1 MRGGF
6 ELYWGRAWDRGR
18 VRVAEVAK
26 AHAIGVV
33 RLFMP
38 PEPLPWDRKD
48 FFKERKHERSESL
61 GSVARWRDSSSSSSH
76 HAGSR
81 GFTRWG
87 STDFRRPPGHGK
99 QGGWHLFPEESGY
112 GYTPS
117 RSADK
122 LLEDESG
129 RRSGFRGDGKYSRSY
144 RDNRGSFGQRDW
156 KVSHSWEASN
166 GSYTP
171 GRPTDN
177 NCQRPADVLTQTSSP
192 HSDLTNPRD
201 YHQLHAKDHH
211 DKSSD
216 VKLID
221 AKTSD
226 ANGLTSCQKPESS
239 LVAVEWKPLKWPR
252 SGSLSSR
259 GSSLSHSGSSKSM
272 GGVDSGETKVGIST
286 KDVTSVPSPSQ
297 DGAAC
302 VTSAAPSEEMT
313 SKKKPR
319 LGWGEGLA
327 KYEKKKVGGLDENAP
342 KNVMEPAHSLGLSVA
357 DKSPRLAA
365 FSDCASPATP
375 SSVACSSS
383 PGMEDKS
390 FLKGSHGDTDLNNLC
405 RSPYPC
411 SQDQQEG
418 FSFNLETMDAN
429 SIANMGSSLGEL
441 LQLDDPSSM
450 DSGFVRS
457 SALNKLFLL
466 RGDVLKALEMTELEI
481 DSLETERK
489 TLISQSG
496 DHGPCTASSSS
507 LAAEANAKPGEHDEI
522 SNVVSRPSPLEIF
535 SSGNM
540 DKGGLP
546 LGEGRSEE
554 IHAANNA
561 EVDSPGTATSKFA
574 EPFCLSKG
582 AVTSDKAKESEC
594 AEDMDATQVAE
605 VGRGECAEDMD
616 APQVAEVGRGKLSLE
631 ISVEKTDASPSRDK
645 TVVLF
650 CEEDSANNSAE
661 MFINSE
667 MMLPAFIVASNKE
680 TASKAC
686 EVFDK
691 LLPRDQ
697 SSFDISRVADVASRE
712 IDALIINN
720 FVMRK
725 RALRFKERAVTLKF
739 RALHYRWKEDL
750 HLLSL
755 SKVRAKSQKKNES
768 SLRVTLNAHQ
778 KNRSSIRSRFSSP
791 VRNLSPVPSSNVLSY
806 TSKLL
811 SDPRMKSYRKY
822 LKMPALILD
831 DREKNASRFI
841 STNGLIED
849 PCAFEKERTMINPW
863 TAEEREIFLDKL
875 ATFGKDF
882 SKIASF
888 LDHKTTADCVQ
899 FYYKNHKSDTFERTM
914 KKLDFGKQG
923 KSLAAN
929 NYLVTSEKR
938 WSREVNAVSL
948 DVLGAASAMA
958 AQQDDI
964 MLERQGCDVG
974 VFVNGFCNSRSSR
987 ADCGD
992 LERSSSF
999 DVLGSERET
1008 VAADVLA
1015 GICGSMSSEAMSSCV
1030 TSSVDPGEG
1039 GRELKCSKVDF
1050 VRKRPFTPE
1059 FMENVEEETCSGE
1072 SSGEMDASDWTDREK
1087 SAFMRAVSS
1096 YGKDFALISRFVGT
1110 RSVDQCRVFFSK
1122 ARKCLNLD
1130 SLLPIC
1136 RSRGTPVSEDANG
1149 DGDMEDA
1156 CGLEIS
1162 SAICGDKLS
1171 SKMDEDLVV
1180 KDVNQVESDCKSLN
1194 FGDDLNKSDGNAG
1207 SGELSCEY
1215 VKDMEIAVPDVCQM
1229 RDGDEVVSK
1238 GVGSISASVGTQ
1250 KSIADSDITRVEA
1263 TVAVG
1268 ASLVESSVREDT
1280 DHGSCFSASAD
1291 GEHAIRACTEGFKNI
1306 TWGQEALLPQKCNG
1320 DTTHPSS
1327 LLSSSGESDTQI
1339 NSSRLPADR
1348 SPCFGFSH
1356 RSESEHQVS
1365 LVLDPVEISSS
1376 NSRHDEKFQGATR
1389 SLSSDSAPNYCKIS
1403 RTQDRMSSSDG
1414 PPTKEKHKQ
1423 FVSNDDYYKHVSGS
1437 SLLSQ
1442 MESPI
1447 LPGYPIQQLH
1457 AQENSGSTSGE
1468 FSDVQKHLK
1477 PENSIT
1483 CRYVVPDFHLKKC
1496 TTSKSH
1502 SSVAELP
1509 LLPHKSEQLTG
1520 LSKIDMPSLPD
1531 SQKQSKSGDFKL
1543 FGQILS
1549 HPPSQPT
1556 PKVSVQDNDEN
1567 GAPQRKF
1574 GSKESDLKPS
1584 SNHSEGGN
1592 SAMLKFDC
1600 NNYASL
1606 ENVPL
1611 RTYGFW
1617 DGNRIQ
1623 ISSLPDSALLLAK
1636 YPAAFSNFPL
1646 PTTKLEQHAM
1656 QPVPKSNECGL
1667 NGVSVFPSRE
1677 VANGNGIVDYRLYR
1691 SRDDGKVQPFA
1702 IDVKQR
1708 QDACPELQR
1717 YNGFEAVSAGIQ
1729 HQGRGMIAMNVMGRG
1744 GMLGGGPCNGVSD
1757 PVTAIKMQFA
1767 QSDPLVGH
1775 QNGNNIVREEESWRG
1790 KGDVGR

>member
-1 MRGGF
+1 
-6 ELYWGRAWDRGR
+6 
-18 VRVAEVAK
+18 
-26 AHAIGVV
+26 
-33 RLFMP
+33 MP

-48 FFKERKHERSESL
+48 FLKERKHERSESL

-87 STDFRRPPGHGK
+87 SADFRRPPGHGK
-99 QGGWHLFPEESGY
+99 QGGWHMFPEESGY
-112 GYTPS
+112 GYVPS

-122 LLEDESG
+122 PLEDESG

-156 KVSHSWEASN
+156 KVSHSWETSN

-171 GRPTDN
+171 GRPTEN
-177 NCQRPADVLTQTSSP
+177 NSQRPADMLTQASSP
-192 HSDLTNPRD
+192 HSDFSNLRE
-201 YHQLHAKDHH
+201 YHQLHPKDHH

-216 VKLID
+216 VKPID
-221 AKTSD
+221 AKTID
-226 ANGLTSCQKPESS
+226 ANGLASGQKSDNS
-239 LVAVEWKPLKWPR
+239 VVALEWKPLKWSR
-252 SGSLSSR
+252 SGSLTSR
-259 GSSLSHSGSSKSM
+259 GSGLSHSSSSKSM
-272 GGVDSGETKVGIST
+272 GGVDSSETKVGIST

-297 DGAAC
+297 DAAAC
-302 VTSAAPSEEMT
+302 VTSAAPSEDMT

-327 KYEKKKVGGLDENAP
+327 KYEKKKVGGLDENAS
-342 KNVMEPAHSLGLSVA
+342 KNVVEPAHSLGVSVA
-357 DKSPRLAA
+357 DKSPGLAA

-383 PGMEDKS
+383 PGTDDKS

-405 RSPYPC
+405 QSPYPS

-429 SIANMGSSLGEL
+429 SIANMGSSLVEL

-457 SALNKLFLL
+457 TALNKLLLL

-489 TLISQSG
+489 SLISQSG

-507 LAAEANAKPGEHDEI
+507 LAVETNAKPGEHDEI
-522 SNVVSRPSPLEIF
+522 SNVVSWPSPLEIF

-546 LGEGRSEE
+546 LGDGRSEE

-561 EVDSPGTATSKFA
+561 DVDSPGTATSEFA
-574 EPFCLSKG
+574 EPFRLLKG
-582 AVTSDKAKESEC
+582 AVATDKVKEGER
-594 AEDMDATQVAE
+594 AEDMDTTQVAE
-605 VGRGECAEDMD
+605 VGRGE
-616 APQVAEVGRGKLSLE
+616 LSLE

-645 TVVLF
+645 TMVLF
-650 CEEDSANNSAE
+650 CEEDRANNSAN
-661 MFINSE
+661 MLINSE
-667 MMLPAFIVASNKE
+667 MLLPEFIVASNKE

-686 EVFDK
+686 EVFDS

-697 SSFDISRVADVASRE
+697 SSFDISRVADAASPE
-712 IDALIINN
+712 IDSLFINY
-720 FVMRK
+720 FTMRK

-739 RALHYRWKEDL
+739 KAFHYIWKEDL

-755 SKVRAKSQKKNES
+755 KKVRAKPQKKIES
-768 SLRVTLNAHQ
+768 SLRVTLNGHQ
-778 KNRSSIRSRFSSP
+778 KNRSSIRSRVSSP
-791 VRNLSPVPSSNVLSY
+791 VGNSSLVPSPHVLSH

-811 SDPRMKSYRKY
+811 SDSQMKSYRKY
-822 LKMPALILD
+822 LKMPALIFD
-831 DREKNASRFI
+831 DREKTASRFI

-849 PCAFEKERTMINPW
+849 PCVFEKERTMINPW
-863 TAEEREIFLDKL
+863 TTEERDIFLDKL
-875 ATFGKDF
+875 AIFGKDF

-888 LDHKTTADCVQ
+888 LDHKTTADCVE

-914 KKLDFGKQG
+914 KKLDFGKRG

-958 AQQDDI
+958 AQQDEF
-964 MLERQGCDVG
+964 MLERQGCAGG
-974 VFVNGFCNSRSSR
+974 VFFNGFCNSRSSR

-999 DVLGSERET
+999 NVLGSERET

-1015 GICGSMSSEAMSSCV
+1015 GICGSLSSEAMSSCV

-1039 GRELKCSKVDF
+1039 SRELKCSKVDF

-1059 FMENVEEETCSGE
+1059 FMENVEETCSGE
-1072 SSGEMDASDWTDREK
+1072 SSGEMDASDWTDEEK
-1087 SAFMRAVSS
+1087 SAFMQSVSS
-1096 YGKDFALISRFVGT
+1096 YGKDFVLISRFVGT
-1110 RSVDQCRVFFSK
+1110 RSVDQCRLFFSK
-1122 ARKCLNLD
+1122 ARKCLGLD

-1156 CGLEIS
+1156 CGLEIT

-1171 SKMDEDLVV
+1171 SKMDEDLLV

-1194 FGDDLNKSDGNAG
+1194 FRDDLNKSDGNTG
-1207 SGELSCEY
+1207 SGELSCEC
-1215 VKDMEIAVPDVCQM
+1215 VKDMEIVVPDFCQM
-1229 RDGDEVVSK
+1229 RDGDEVVSE

-1250 KSIADSDITRVEA
+1250 KSIADSDVTRVEV
-1263 TVAVG
+1263 TGAVG
-1268 ASLVESSVREDT
+1268 ASLVESASVREDT
-1280 DHGSCFSASAD
+1280 DGGYPFSASPD
-1291 GEHAIRACTEGFKNI
+1291 GKHTIRACTESFKNI

-1320 DTTHPSS
+1320 DTTHRSS
-1327 LLSSSGESDTQI
+1327 LLSSSGESDAKI
-1339 NSSRLPADR
+1339 DSSRLPADR
-1348 SPCFGFSH
+1348 SPCFGFSLN
-1356 RSESEHQVS
+1356 SESEHQVS
-1365 LVLDPVEISSS
+1365 LVLDPVEISCS

-1389 SLSSDSAPNYCKIS
+1389 SLSSDSAPNYGKNG
-1403 RTQDRMSSSDG
+1403 RTQDRMSSTSDG
-1414 PPTKEKHKQ
+1414 PPNKEKHKQ
-1423 FVSNDDYYKHVSGS
+1423 LVSNDEYYKHVSGS
-1437 SLLSQ
+1437 PLLSQ
-1442 MESPI
+1442 MESSQI
-1447 LPGYPIQQLH
+1447 LRGYPIQLH

-1468 FSDVQKHLK
+1468 FSEVQKHSK
-1477 PENSIT
+1477 PENSFT
-1483 CRYVVPDFHLKKC
+1483 CRYVVPDFHLRKC

-1502 SSVAELP
+1502 SPVAELP
-1509 LLPHKSEQLTG
+1509 LLPHKSEPIG
-1520 LSKIDMPSLPD
+1520 LPKIDMPSLPPD

-1556 PKVSVQDNDEN
+1556 PKLNVQDNDEN
-1567 GAPQRKF
+1567 GAPQRKL
-1574 GSKESDLKPS
+1574 GSKETDVKPS

-1600 NNYASL
+1600 NNYAGL

-1611 RTYGFW
+1611 RSYGFW

-1646 PTTKLEQHAM
+1646 PATKLEQHTL
-1656 QPVPKSNECGL
+1656 QPVSKSSECSL

-1677 VANGNGIVDYRLYR
+1677 VTNGNGIVDYRLYR
-1691 SRDDGKVQPFA
+1691 SRDDVKVQPFA

-1708 QDACPELQR
+1708 QDACSELQR
-1717 YNGFEAVSAGIQ
+1717 YNGFEAVSTSIQ
-1729 HQGRGMIAMNVMGRG
+1729 HQGRGMIAMNVVGRG
-1744 GMLGGGPCNGVSD
+1744 GVRVGAPCNGVSD

-1775 QNGNNIVREEESWRG
+1775 QNGNIVREEESWRG
-1790 KGDVGR
+1790 KGDLGR

>member
-1 MRGGF
+1 M
-6 ELYWGRAWDRGR
+6 EI
-18 VRVAEVAK
+18 VK

-87 STDFRRPPGHGK
+87 SADFRRPPGHGK

-112 GYTPS
+112 GYVPS

-156 KVSHSWEASN
+156 KVSHAWETSN

-177 NCQRPADVLTQTSSP
+177 NSQRPGDMLTQTSSP
-192 HSDLTNPRD
+192 HGEFTNLRD
-201 YHQLHAKDHH
+201 YHQLHPKDHH

-221 AKTSD
+221 AKASD
-226 ANGLTSCQKPESS
+226 SSGLTSGQKPDNSS
-239 LVAVEWKPLKWPR
+239 AAMEWKPLKWSR

-259 GSSLSHSGSSKSM
+259 GSGLSHSSSSKSM
-272 GGVDSGETKVGIST
+272 GGVDSSETKVGIST

-297 DGAAC
+297 DAAAC

-327 KYEKKKVGGLDENAP
+327 KYEKKKVGGLDENVS
-342 KNVMEPAHSLGLSVA
+342 KNVMEPAHSVGLSVA

-383 PGMEDKS
+383 PGIEDKS
-390 FLKGSHGDTDLNNLC
+390 FLKGSQVDSDLNNLC
-405 RSPYPC
+405 QSPYPS

-429 SIANMGSSLGEL
+429 SIANMGSSLVEL

-457 SALNKLFLL
+457 TALNKLLLL

-489 TLISQSG
+489 SLISLCG
-496 DHGPCTASSSS
+496 DHCPCTASSSS
-507 LAAEANAKPGEHDEI
+507 LADEANAKPGENDEI
-522 SNVVSRPSPLEIF
+522 SNVVSRPSPLEVF

-546 LGEGRSEE
+546 LGDGRSEE

-561 EVDSPGTATSKFA
+561 DVDSPGTATSKFA
-574 EPFCLSKG
+574 EPFCLLKG
-582 AVTSDKAKESEC
+582 GVTADKVKEGEH
-594 AEDMDATQVAE
+594 AEDVDATQVAD
-605 VGRGECAEDMD
+605 VGRGT
-616 APQVAEVGRGKLSLE
+616 LSLE
-631 ISVEKTDASPSRDK
+631 ISVEKPNASPSRDK
-645 TVVLF
+645 TMMLF
-650 CEEDSANNSAE
+650 CEENRDNNSAK
-661 MFINSE
+661 MLINSE
-667 MMLPAFIVASNKE
+667 MMLRKVIVASNKE

-697 SSFDISRVADVASRE
+697 SSFDKSRSAYIASPE
-712 IDALIINN
+712 IDPLIINN

-739 RALHYRWKEDL
+739 KAFHYIWKEDL
-750 HLLSL
+750 RLLSL
-755 SKVRAKSQKKNES
+755 KKVRAKSQKKIES
-768 SLRVTLNAHQ
+768 SLRVTLNGHQ

-791 VRNLSPVPSSNVLSY
+791 VGNLSLVPSSHVLSHA
-806 TSKLL
+806 SKVL
-811 SDPRMKSYRKY
+811 SDSRVKFHRKY

-831 DREKNASRFI
+831 DAERIASRFI

-849 PCAFEKERTMINPW
+849 PCAFEKERKMINPW
-863 TAEEREIFLDKL
+863 TVEEREIFLDKL

-888 LDHKTTADCVQ
+888 LDHKTTADCVD

-914 KKLDFGKQG
+914 KKLDFGKRG

-958 AQQDDI
+958 AQQDEF
-964 MLERQGCDVG
+964 MLERQGCAG
-974 VFVNGFCNSRSSR
+974 GIYMNGYCNSRSSR

-992 LERSSSF
+992 LERSSSY

-1015 GICGSMSSEAMSSCV
+1015 GICGSLSSEAMSSCV

-1039 GRELKCSKVDF
+1039 SRELKCSKVDF
-1050 VRKRPFTPE
+1050 VRKRPFAPE
-1059 FMENVEEETCSGE
+1059 YMENVEEETCSGE
-1072 SSGEMDASDWTDREK
+1072 SSGEMDASDWTDDEK
-1087 SAFMRAVSS
+1087 SAFMQAVSS

-1122 ARKCLNLD
+1122 ARKCLGLD

-1136 RSRGTPVSEDANG
+1136 RSRDMPVSEDANG

-1171 SKMDEDLVV
+1171 SKMDEDLLV
-1180 KDVNQVESDCKSLN
+1180 KEVDQVESDCKSLN
-1194 FGDDLNKSDGNAG
+1194 FRDDLNKSDGNTG
-1207 SGELSCEY
+1207 SGELSSEY
-1215 VKDMEIAVPDVCQM
+1215 VKDMEIVVPDVCQM
-1229 RDGDEVVSK
+1229 RDGDEAVSE

-1250 KSIADSDITRVEA
+1250 KSIADLDVTRVEA
-1263 TVAVG
+1263 TGAVG
-1268 ASLVESSVREDT
+1268 ASLVDSASIREDT
-1280 DHGSCFSASAD
+1280 DCSYPFSASAD
-1291 GEHAIRACTEGFKNI
+1291 GKDAIQACSEGFKNI
-1306 TWGQEALLPQKCNG
+1306 AWGQEALLPQKCNG
-1320 DTTHPSS
+1320 DTTHGSS
-1327 LLSSSGESDTQI
+1327 LLCSSGELDVKI
-1339 NSSRLPADR
+1339 NSSCVPADR
-1348 SPCFGFSH
+1348 SPCFGFSLK
-1356 RSESEHQVS
+1356 SESEHQGSVI
-1365 LVLDPVEISSS
+1365 LDPVKKSSS
-1376 NSRHDEKFQGATR
+1376 DSWHDEKFQGATR
-1389 SLSSDSAPNYCKIS
+1389 SLSSDSAPNYSKNS
-1403 RTQDRMSSSDG
+1403 RILDRMSSTSDG
-1414 PPTKEKHKQ
+1414 PPNKEKHKQ
-1423 FVSNDDYYKHVSGS
+1423 FVSNDEYYKHVSGS
-1437 SLLSQ
+1437 TLLSQ
-1442 MESPI
+1442 MESSQI
-1447 LPGYPIQQLH
+1447 LRGYPVQLH

-1468 FSDVQKHLK
+1468 FSDHKHSK
-1477 PENSIT
+1477 PENSFT
-1483 CRYVVPDFHLKKC
+1483 RRYVVPDFPLRKC

-1509 LLPHKSEQLTG
+1509 LLPHTSEQLIG
-1520 LSKIDMPSLPD
+1520 LSKIDVPSLPD
-1531 SQKQSKSGDFKL
+1531 TQKQSKSGDFKL

-1549 HPPSQPT
+1549 HPPSQST
-1556 PKVSVQDNDEN
+1556 PKVNVQDNDEV
-1567 GAPQRKF
+1567 PQRKL
-1574 GSKESDLKPS
+1574 GRKESDLKPS
-1584 SNHSEGGN
+1584 SNHNEGGN
-1592 SAMLKFDC
+1592 SAMLKFDR
-1600 NNYASL
+1600 NNYTAL

-1611 RTYGFW
+1611 RSYGFW

-1646 PTTKLEQHAM
+1646 PATKLEQHTLH
-1656 QPVPKSNECGL
+1656 PVSKSSECSL

-1677 VANGNGIVDYRLYR
+1677 VTNSNGIVDYRLYR
-1691 SRDDGKVQPFA
+1691 SRDELKVQPFA

-1708 QDACPELQR
+1708 QDACSEMQR
-1717 YNGFEAVSAGIQ
+1717 YNGFEAVSTGIQ
-1729 HQGRGMIAMNVMGRG
+1729 HQGRGMIAMNVVGRG
-1744 GMLGGGPCNGVSD
+1744 GVLVGAPCNTVSD

-1775 QNGNNIVREEESWRG
+1775 QNGSIVREEESWRG
-1790 KGDVGR
+1790 KGDLGR

>member
-1 MRGGF
+1 
-6 ELYWGRAWDRGR
+6 
-18 VRVAEVAK
+18 
-26 AHAIGVV
+26 
-33 RLFMP
+33 MP

-87 STDFRRPPGHGK
+87 SADFRRPPGHGK

-112 GYTPS
+112 GYAPS

-122 LLEDESG
+122 LLEDESS

-156 KVSHSWEASN
+156 KVSHSWETSN

-171 GRPTDN
+171 GRPTDSN
-177 NCQRPADVLTQTSSP
+177 SQRPADMLTETSSP
-192 HSDLTNPRD
+192 HSDFTNPRD
-201 YHQLHAKDHH
+201 YHQLHPKEHH

-226 ANGLTSCQKPESS
+226 ANGLTSGQKPDNSG
-239 LVAVEWKPLKWPR
+239 VAMEWKPTAKWSR
-252 SGSLSSR
+252 SGSLTSR
-259 GSSLSHSGSSKSM
+259 GSGLSQTSSSKSM
-272 GGVDSGETKVGIST
+272 GGVDSSETKVGIST

-297 DGAAC
+297 DAAAC

-327 KYEKKKVGGLDENAP
+327 KYEKKKVEGLDENAS
-342 KNVMEPAHSLGLSVA
+342 KNIMEPAHSLGLSVA

-383 PGMEDKS
+383 PGIEDKS
-390 FLKGSHGDTDLNNLC
+390 FLKGSHGDTDLNNIC
-405 RSPYPC
+405 QSPYPC
-411 SQDQQEG
+411 SHDQQEG

-429 SIANMGSSLGEL
+429 SIANMGSSLVEL

-457 SALNKLFLL
+457 CALNKLLLL

-489 TLISQSG
+489 SLISQSG

-507 LAAEANAKPGEHDEI
+507 LAVDANAKPGEHDEI
-522 SNVVSRPSPLEIF
+522 SNMVSRPSPLEIF
-535 SSGNM
+535 SSMNM
-540 DKGGLP
+540 DKEGLP
-546 LGEGRSEE
+546 LGDGRSEE

-561 EVDSPGTATSKFA
+561 DVDSPGTATSKFA

-582 AVTSDKAKESEC
+582 AVITEKVKEGEC
-594 AEDMDATQVAE
+594 AEDLDATQVAE
-605 VGRGECAEDMD
+605 AE
-616 APQVAEVGRGKLSLE
+616 RGKLSLG
-631 ISVEKTDASPSRDK
+631 ISVGKTDASPSMDK
-645 TVVLF
+645 TMALF
-650 CEEDSANNSAE
+650 CEEDRANNKAD
-661 MFINSE
+661 MFIKLE
-667 MMLPAFIVASNKE
+667 MTFPKLIVASNKE

-691 LLPRDQ
+691 LLPRNQ
-697 SSFDISRVADVASRE
+697 SSFDMSRVADVASPE
-712 IDALIINN
+712 IDALIVNN
-720 FVMRK
+720 FAMRK
-725 RALRFKERAVTLKF
+725 RALRFKEKVITLKF
-739 RALHYRWKEDL
+739 KALHCSWKEEL

-755 SKVRAKSQKKNES
+755 KKVRSKSQKKIES
-768 SLRVTLNAHQ
+768 SLRVTLNGHQ

-791 VRNLSPVPSSNVLSY
+791 VRNSSPAPSSNVLSY
-806 TSKLL
+806 ASKLL
-811 SDPRMKSYRKY
+811 SDLGMKSYRKY

-831 DREKNASRFI
+831 DREKIASRFI
-841 STNGLIED
+841 CSNGLIED

-863 TAEEREIFLDKL
+863 MAEEREIFLDKL

-888 LDHKTTADCVQ
+888 LDHKTTADCVE

-914 KKLDFGKQG
+914 KKLDFGKRG

-938 WSREVNAVSL
+938 WSRENAVSL

-958 AQQDDI
+958 AQQDEF
-964 MLERQGCDVG
+964 MLERQGCAGG
-974 VFVNGFCNSRSSR
+974 VFLNGFCNSRSSR

-1015 GICGSMSSEAMSSCV
+1015 GICGSLSSEAMSSCV

-1039 GRELKCSKVDF
+1039 SRELKCSKVDF
-1050 VRKRPFTPE
+1050 VRKRPYTPE

-1072 SSGEMDASDWTDREK
+1072 SSGEMDASDWTDEEK
-1087 SAFMRAVSS
+1087 SAFMQAVSS
-1096 YGKDFALISRFVGT
+1096 YGKDFTMISRFVGT

-1122 ARKCLNLD
+1122 ARKCLGLD
-1130 SLLPIC
+1130 SLLPKC
-1136 RSRGTPVSEDANG
+1136 RSRGMPVSEDANG

-1171 SKMDEDLVV
+1171 SKMDENLLV

-1194 FGDDLNKSDGNAG
+1194 FGDDLNKSDGNTG

-1215 VKDMEIAVPDVCQM
+1215 VKDMEISVPDVCQM
-1229 RDGDEVVSK
+1229 RDGDEVVSE

-1250 KSIADSDITRVEA
+1250 KPIADLDVTRVEA
-1263 TVAVG
+1263 TVSVS
-1268 ASLVESSVREDT
+1268 ASLVESASVREDT
-1280 DHGSCFSASAD
+1280 DRGYPFSASAD
-1291 GEHAIRACTEGFKNI
+1291 GEHAIRACTEGFNNM
-1306 TWGQEALLPQKCNG
+1306 TWGQEAMLPQKCNG
-1320 DTTHPSS
+1320 DATHPSS
-1327 LLSSSGESDTQI
+1327 LLSLSGELDAKI

-1348 SPCFGFSH
+1348 SPCFGFSLK
-1356 RSESEHQVS
+1356 SESEHQAS

-1376 NSRHDEKFQGATR
+1376 HSQHDEKFQVSTR
-1389 SLSSDSAPNYCKIS
+1389 SLSSDPAPNYCKNN
-1403 RTQDRMSSSDG
+1403 RTQDRMSSTSDG

-1423 FVSNDDYYKHVSGS
+1423 FVGNDEYYKHVSGS
-1437 SLLSQ
+1437 HLLSPL
-1442 MESPI
+1442 ESSPI
-1447 LPGYPIQQLH
+1447 LPGYPMIHLH
-1457 AQENSGSTSGE
+1457 TPENSGTTSGE
-1468 FSDVQKHLK
+1468 FADVQKHSK
-1477 PENSIT
+1477 PGNSYA
-1483 CRYVVPDFHLKKC
+1483 CRYVVPDFHLRKC
-1496 TTSKSH
+1496 TASKSH

-1509 LLPHKSEQLTG
+1509 LLSHKTEQPIG
-1520 LSKIDMPSLPD
+1520 LPKIDAPSLPD
-1531 SQKQSKSGDFKL
+1531 SQKQSKSGDVKL

-1549 HPPSQPT
+1549 HPPSQPM

-1567 GAPQRKF
+1567 GAPQRKLC
-1574 GSKESDLKPS
+1574 SKESDVKAS

-1600 NNYASL
+1600 NNYTGL
-1606 ENVPL
+1606 ENVPM
-1611 RTYGFW
+1611 RSYGFW

-1646 PTTKLEQHAM
+1646 PATKLEQHAL
-1656 QPVPKSNECGL
+1656 QPVSKSSECSL

-1677 VANGNGIVDYRLYR
+1677 VANGSGIVDYRLYR
-1691 SRDDGKVQPFA
+1691 SRDEAKVQPFA
-1702 IDVKQR
+1702 MDVKQC
-1708 QDACPELQR
+1708 QDACSELQR

-1729 HQGRGMIAMNVMGRG
+1729 HQGRGMIAMNVVGRG
-1744 GMLGGGPCNGVSD
+1744 GMVVGAPCNGVSD
-1757 PVTAIKMQFA
+1757 PVRAIKMQFA

-1775 QNGNNIVREEESWRG
+1775 QNGNIVREDESWRG
-1790 KGDVGR
+1790 KGDLGR